1 METCSNENGPVAL
14 RSSSR
19 DKGAWRKSRAARV
32 AYPKE
37 AAGGGVKLLT
47 IDGSGWHY
55 SRVGKILDAQKFKAA
70 PLQVWEP
77 GDGTE
82 ASLVMM
88 GMARGSST
96 TDGYHELGIPRAV
109 P

>member
-1 METCSNENGPVAL
+1 METRSNETDQWPCAVPRATRG
-14 RSSSR
+14 R
-19 DKGAWRKSRAARV
+19 GAKVGRHGWRTRKRPR
-32 AYPKE
+32 
-37 AAGGGVKLLT
+37 GDGVKLLT